1 MPPSLLTSSQLA
13 AFPVSLR
20 RVAKVAA
27 DPATAPEDV
36 SDALEIIRAAGR
48 RITNYGQDFLPPLIY
63 GLLDPDRMPPGPEAI
78 SSSDTFYS
86 SIACA
91 FRALTLFRDIVD
103 ESLLRKIG
111 RDFWPRIWI
120 WIQLMDSHD
129 FFPELTSD
137 LCPRFLLLEIVGH
150 FLRNEATKQV
160 VQSTTGFG
168 VFMAHAWVDVVSFC
182 ERTAAGVSIFPGKAA
197 LYLAL
202 SPSFSC
208 SHPNTESFEEILHGL
223 GNVSNLATL
232 LMRYIS
238 VLVRDSESM
247 TVTDSQRGFLIKVL
261 ANMLMFISV
270 NNDAL
275 WSSLAHAGYVK
286 FITTL
291 TIKLAKRALQPGE
304 HAELHC
310 VLLFSVE
317 HLLLITRQ
325 GSEWVAKALQ
335 AGLLTALN
343 LCIRLDMKEE
353 LLLAAVTLIFGT
365 VARATLHYSSLRAL
379 GSTYPKFFA
388 LETEHSAVFMKLP
401 DSFQADWRRFV
412 EIVQERILILSR
424 FRATEVSSIRSCS
437 NTECDVLRIQRR
449 KLRRCGACKLAYY
462 CSSECQKLSWKS
474 YNHRAVCA
482 GTYGAAD
489 DRDTRFQYFAI
500 LSDYQK
506 HRATVLQQKLAY
518 IHRTG
523 NLDFCVV
530 LQYVDGQCTTHVV
543 PRDSYKSVIEKH
555 QAAHMPSVEMHVVE
569 FIKSEFESE
578 TRIALALRRSTS
590 AVNDGL
596 CFLACG
602 IPPRADL
609 SSTEVIQEIKRLSE
623 LEIVETYDG
632 DANI

>member
-1 MPPSLLTSSQLA
+1 
-13 AFPVSLR
+13 

-91 FRALTLFRDIVD
+91 FRALTLFKDIVD

-111 RDFWPRIWI
+111 LDFWPRIWI
-120 WIQLMDSHD
+120 WMQLMDSHD

-137 LCPRFLLLEIVGH
+137 LCPRFLLLEITGH
-150 FLRNEATKQV
+150 FLRGEATNQV

-168 VFMAHAWVDVVSFC
+168 VFIAHAWVDVVSFC
-182 ERTAAGVSIFPGKAA
+182 ERNIDTATGPRIFPVKAV

-202 SPSFSC
+202 SPFFAFS
-208 SHPNTESFEEILHGL
+208 HHHTESFEEILHGL
-223 GNVSNLATL
+223 GSMANLATL
-232 LMRYIS
+232 LIRYIS
-238 VLVRDSESM
+238 LLTRDSESM
-247 TVTDSQRGFLIKVL
+247 TITESQRGLLVKFLVDVL
-261 ANMLMFISV
+261 AFISA
-270 NNDAL
+270 NDNAL
-275 WSSLAHAGYVK
+275 WNSLAHAKYLK

-304 HAELHC
+304 PAELHC
-310 VLLFSVE
+310 VLLFSLE
-317 HLLLITRQ
+317 HLLWVTRQ

-335 AGLLTALN
+335 AGLLTALS
-343 LCIRLDMKEE
+343 LCIRLDVNGG
-353 LLLAAVTLIFGT
+353 LLLAAVTLIFRT
-365 VARATLHYSSLRAL
+365 VAQATLHYSSLRAL
-379 GSTYPKFFA
+379 GSTCPKFFA
-388 LETEHSAVFMKLP
+388 FETEHSGIFTALS
-401 DSFQADWRRFV
+401 DSVRVEWTRFV
-412 EIVQERILILSR
+412 VIVQERLQILSR
-424 FRATEVSSIRSCS
+424 FRATEVSSIRSCYNS
-437 NTECDVLRIQRR
+437 ECDVLRVQRR
-449 KLRRCGACKLAYY
+449 ELRRCGACKLAYYY

-482 GTYGAAD
+482 GTYGPAD
-489 DRDTRFQYFAI
+489 DRDTRFHYFAI

-506 HRATVLQQKLAY
+506 HRADVLQQKLAY

-543 PRDSYKSVIEKH
+543 PRDSFKSVIEKH
-555 QAAHMPSVEMHVVE
+555 PAAHILTVPSVEMHVVD
-569 FIKSEFESE
+569 FIESEFESE

-590 AVNDGL
+590 AVNEGL

-609 SSTEVIQEIKRLSE
+609 SSMEVTQEIKRLSE
-623 LEIVETYDG
+623 IEIVETYDG